1 MIGWLFKYWRTTQRA
16 TDMSTLWPACK
27 EHANSLDEARM
38 AFYMHASNDTAWTK
52 DYTDDDLQIFIGQ
65 LK

>member
-1 MIGWLFKYWRTTQRA
+1 MFGFVFKYWRITQRA

-27 EHANSLDEARM
+27 EHAKNLDHAKA

-52 DYTDDDLQIFIGQ
+52 DYTKQELIEFVDQ
-65 LK
+65 LR